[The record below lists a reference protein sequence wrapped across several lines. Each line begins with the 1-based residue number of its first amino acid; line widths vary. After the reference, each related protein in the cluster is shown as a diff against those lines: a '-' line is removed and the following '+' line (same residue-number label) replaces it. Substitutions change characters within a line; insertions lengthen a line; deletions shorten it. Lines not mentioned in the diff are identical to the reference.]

1 MLLRTIVRKQGQQAL
16 LLGQLRNASNKA
28 SPPRPSIIA
37 KVGAAQGA
45 TSSSSSTT
53 ANNNAAQ
60 LRNRKLTPTA
70 KAKAQASASRA
81 LREELASIVAKDG
94 SIQSSESNAAIHQKA
109 RKDDQLAQTIVD
121 QPNRRLN
128 DAIAFATAESYDFKK
143 LISSN
148 RLPAGWQ
155 LLEDDEVIY
164 IPHWPH
170 PTISSHTSSSST
182 AGGEVFVFQSG
193 SYVTWGLSNEQSSR
207 FLRSVLQGRATTG
220 KGQSAEADAYT
231 QIGDEAMEYIVADDQ

>member
-1 MLLRTIVRKQGQQAL
+1 MRKQGQQAL
-16 LLGQLRNASNKA
+16 QLGQLRRASNKVT
-28 SPPRPSIIA
+28 PPRPSMNA
-37 KVGAAQGA
+37 KAGAAKA
-45 TSSSSSTT
+45 ASPALSSTT
-53 ANNNAAQ
+53 PNSNAAANNAQ
-60 LRNRKLTPTA
+60 LRNRKLTPAA

-81 LREELASIVAKDG
+81 LREELASIVAKDDG
-94 SIQSSESNAAIHQKA
+94 RRSPEINAAIHQKA

-128 DAIAFATAESYDFKK
+128 DAIAFATAESYDFKR

-164 IPHWPH
+164 IPQWPQQS
-170 PTISSHTSSSST
+170 PSASST
-182 AGGEVFVFQSG
+182 TTVGGEVFVFQSG

-207 FLRSVLQGRATTG
+207 FLRSVIQGRAAAG
-220 KGQSAEADAYT
+220 AKGQSAEIDAYT